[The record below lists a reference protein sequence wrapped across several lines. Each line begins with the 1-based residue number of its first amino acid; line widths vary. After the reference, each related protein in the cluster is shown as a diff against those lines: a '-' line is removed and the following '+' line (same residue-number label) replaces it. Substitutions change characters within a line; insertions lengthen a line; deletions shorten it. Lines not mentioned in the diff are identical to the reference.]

1 MEGAAD
7 FQIFPTS
14 PSPDDI
20 AQGSLGDCYF
30 VCSLSALAEF
40 PERVRKLFVSQ
51 EQVPEGVFAVKIN
64 KNGLPYTVI
73 IDNHFPCQDG

>member
-1 MEGAAD
+1 MEGGAD
-7 FQIFPTS
+7 FQIFPST

-40 PERVRKLFVSQ
+40 PERVKKLFVSQ
-51 EQVPEGVFAVKIN
+51 E
-64 KNGLPYTVI
+64 
-73 IDNHFPCQDG
+73 